1 VSAPTIL
8 LLAGEASGDHH
19 GAALAAALRERLP
32 SSTLIGTGG
41 ESMAAEGVELLAD
54 LDSLA
59 VMGFVEILPR
69 IPYFL
74 RLERRVVRLLEEER
88 PALVV
93 LIDYPGFNMRI
104 ARAAHALGLK
114 VLYYIAP
121 QVWAWRTGRAARL
134 AATTD
139 QVAVILPFEEA
150 FLARH
155 GVRATY
161 VGHPLLDRPDDV
173 TPRDEF
179 FETWG
184 LDPDAPLLAL
194 LPGSRRQEV
203 ARHLVSFVE
212 AARIVVRTRPDIVPV
227 LSRARTVDAQ
237 PFLATGLPTV
247 GDTRALLRYA
257 DAALVKSG
265 TSTLEAALEGTP
277 HVIAYAVSPLTWQI
291 AHRVLRSDHVG
302 LPNLIAGE
310 RIVPEFLQDAI
321 DPPIVAE
328 TLLGLLERDGTA
340 RERQLEGLGRVREAL
355 GQPGAA
361 ARVAELACRLL
372 DAALR

>member
-1 VSAPTIL
+1 
-8 LLAGEASGDHH
+8 
-19 GAALAAALRERLP
+19 
-32 SSTLIGTGG
+32 
-41 ESMAAEGVELLAD
+41 
-54 LDSLA
+54 
-59 VMGFVEILPR
+59 
-69 IPYFL
+69 
-74 RLERRVVRLLEEER
+74 VRLLEEER
-88 PALVV
+88 PALVI

-104 ARAAHALGLK
+104 ARAAHARGLK
-114 VLYYIAP
+114 VLYYVAP

-184 LDPDAPLLAL
+184 LDPEAPLLAL

-203 ARHLVSFVE
+203 ARHLAPFAE
-212 AARIVVRTRPDIVPV
+212 AARIVVRTRPDVVAV
-227 LSRARTVDAQ
+227 LSRARTVEAQ
-237 PFLATGLPTV
+237 PFLAAGLPTV

-277 HVIAYAVSPLTWQI
+277 HVIAYAMSPLTWQI

-302 LPNLIAGE
+302 LPNLVAGE
-310 RIVPEFLQDAI
+310 RLVPEFLQDAI
-321 DPPIVAE
+321 DPPVVAE
-328 TLLGLLERDGTA
+328 ALLGLLERDGPA

-372 DAALR
+372 DAAPR